1 MRFLVTAVLLAT
13 AGAGSLASRIWVRT
27 VYEFPNSWI
36 ENIAVRDNGNLL
48 LTFLLPQPDLVELCN
63 PASHSP
69 TPRLIHRFDPFPGLT
84 GITETSPDVFA
95 VIAGNA
101 PDIDNPNYSLWEA
114 DLTCDDEPKIIPLIK
129 HFREG
134 CLLNGMTT
142 LSPSSPRSDCNDAV
156 VLISDSAGGVVL
168 RVDLASK
175 KVSTFLYD
183 PYITQAPPP
192 ANASAVPFG
201 VNGLRYRPQDGFLYF
216 TSTDRRLLARVRAD
230 PDDKTAS
237 GPIDVL
243 NAGGVAGDDFAV
255 RDEGDCGIV
264 AYETSG
270 VDQLVVRVVVRGG
283 ETEVLLEGELPTS
296 AQFGRTERDRDTLYV
311 VTRDAKVIAIGG
323 F

>member
-1 MRFLVTAVLLAT
+1 MRFTVTAALLAT
-13 AGAGSLASRIWVRT
+13 AVRT
-27 VYEFPNSWI
+27 VYEFPGSWI

-48 LTFLLPQPDLVELCN
+48 LTFLLPEPDLVELCN

-101 PDIDNPNYSLWEA
+101 PDIDNPYYSLWEA
-114 DLTCDDEPKIIPLIK
+114 DLTCDDEPKITPLIK

-142 LSPSSPRSDCNDAV
+142 LSPASRHSDCNDAV

-183 PYITQAPPP
+183 PHITQAPPP

-201 VNGLRYRPQDGFLYF
+201 VNGLRYRPQDGYLYF

-230 PDDKTAS
+230 PDDKTAA

-243 NAGGVAGDDFAV
+243 NAGGVAADDFAV
-255 RDEGDCGIV
+255 RE
-264 AYETSG
+264 
-270 VDQLVVRVVVRGG
+270 
-283 ETEVLLEGELPTS
+283 EGELPTS

-311 VTRDAKVIAIGG
+311 VTRDAKVFAIGG